1 MDHGFLGM
9 MAKKCGEPGFR
20 SHSSVS
26 LPASRPA
33 LYQPKGLN
41 PEVGGDPQSFQV
53 GIQAQIEVWAQ
64 SKTVVSG

>member
-1 MDHGFLGM
+1 
-9 MAKKCGEPGFR
+9 
-20 SHSSVS
+20 

-41 PEVGGDPQSFQV
+41 PEVGGDPQSFHV